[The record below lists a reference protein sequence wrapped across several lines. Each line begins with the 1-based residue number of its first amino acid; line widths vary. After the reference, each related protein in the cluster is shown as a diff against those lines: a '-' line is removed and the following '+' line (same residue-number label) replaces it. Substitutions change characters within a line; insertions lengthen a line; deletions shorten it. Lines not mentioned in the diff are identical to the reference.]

1 MRYTTIALML
11 AASSI
16 APVAAAFDM
25 NSLKDLAKQQANQQV
40 ESRLNMAQASPA
52 NAKATIISPK
62 AGETVT
68 SPVRVVFGLSNMGV
82 APAGTNQAGTGHF
95 HLLIDEP
102 VVEMAQP
109 IPANAQVIH
118 YGGGQIE
125 AMVDLKPG
133 KHTLQL
139 LMGDWKHLPHQPAV
153 LSEKVVITVKAK

>member
-1 MRYTTIALML
+1 MRCTLLVLTLVASGTAL
-11 AASSI
+11 ASS
-16 APVAAAFDM
+16 PFDTFKEM
-25 NSLKDLAKQQANQQV
+25 AKQQANQQV
-40 ESRLNMAQASPA
+40 ESRLNMPQAAPA

-62 AGETVT
+62 ADETVT

-82 APAGTNQAGTGHF
+82 APAGTNQTGTGHF

-102 VVEMAQP
+102 TINMAQP
-109 IPANAQVIH
+109 IPANAQVLH

-125 AMVDLKPG
+125 ALVDLKPG

-153 LSEKVVITVKAK
+153 LSDKVVITVKAK